1 MSLNFIKKVVD
12 YCYLRLKGVDTKF
25 GYCRL
30 VGYPRIVVVKGAR
43 IKIDAKVT
51 IVSKTNGNV
60 AGVYGRTI
68 LAAIS
73 EGAILT
79 IGYGS
84 GLSGTRI
91 VCVKSVTIGRHVGMG
106 VNTTIYDTDF
116 HPVEADKRLNQRSI
130 MDAKYS
136 PVYIGDQVMVG
147 ANAIILKGV
156 EIPERC
162 VIGAGSILARSPEYV
177 NSVYAGN
184 PAVFIRRIE
193 SD

>member
-1 MSLNFIKKVVD
+1 MNFIKKLID
-12 YCYLRLKGVDTKF
+12 FSYLRLKGVDTKF

-30 VGYPRIVVVKGAR
+30 VGFPRIVVVKGAK
-43 IKIDAKVT
+43 IKIEAKVT
-51 IVSKTNGNV
+51 IVSKTNGNI

-73 EGAILT
+73 DGAVLT

-91 VCVKSVTIGRHVGMG
+91 VCVKNVTIGRHVGMG

-116 HPVEADKRLNQRSI
+116 HPVESGKRLNQTSI
-130 MDAKYS
+130 MEAKHS
-136 PVYIGDQVMVG
+136 SVYIGDQVMVG
-147 ANAIILKGV
+147 ANAIVLKGV
-156 EIPERC
+156 KIPERC
-162 VIGAGSILARSPEYV
+162 VIGAGSVMVRSPE
-177 NSVYAGN
+177 SAESIYAGN
-184 PAVFIRRIE
+184 PAVFVRRIV